1 MRFMCQVII
10 GILSEMSEQSSLVSL
25 LGPLPDQDT
34 SLHSLLQSL
43 ECQARIVHE
52 KVGEMETSA
61 ANDPPVFTFT
71 EKAPVRAFS
80 WVRRATSAFTF
91 TLKTLWR
98 HYAKQEKALAG
109 LLRDCKN

>member
-1 MRFMCQVII
+1 MRLFVCQVII

-52 KVGEMETSA
+52 KVGEMETQH
-61 ANDPPVFTFT
+61 
-71 EKAPVRAFS
+71 
-80 WVRRATSAFTF
+80 ATLS
-91 TLKTLWR
+91 L
-98 HYAKQEKALAG
+98 
-109 LLRDCKN
+109 

>member
-1 MRFMCQVII
+1 MCQVII

-52 KVGEMETSA
+52 KVGEMETQEDATLSLYSVPRA
-61 ANDPPVFTFT
+61 ANDP
-71 EKAPVRAFS
+71 
-80 WVRRATSAFTF
+80 
-91 TLKTLWR
+91 
-98 HYAKQEKALAG
+98 
-109 LLRDCKN
+109 

>member
-1 MRFMCQVII
+1 MCQVII

-61 ANDPPVFTFT
+61 ANEPPVFTIT

-80 WVRRATSAFTF
+80 WVKRASSVFTF
-91 TLKTLWR
+91 KLKTQFRLM
-98 HYAKQEKALAG
+98 
-109 LLRDCKN
+109 DCLQL

>member
-25 LGPLPDQDT
+25 LGPLPDQGT

-52 KVGEMETSA
+52 KVGEMET
-61 ANDPPVFTFT
+61 
-71 EKAPVRAFS
+71 
-80 WVRRATSAFTF
+80 
-91 TLKTLWR
+91 
-98 HYAKQEKALAG
+98 QEDLSISIFCITIVLSRQG
-109 LLRDCKN
+109 EC